1 MLRVE
6 DRREDRSVLLLLF
19 VAVVVIVVL
28 LKLAEED
35 DELLLPNK
43 LNFRCRNGT
52 DWLGLLLVLFVAL
65 FVGVSGFF

>member
-1 MLRVE
+1 MLI
-6 DRREDRSVLLLLF
+6 LLLF
-19 VAVVVIVVL
+19 VAVVVFVVL

-35 DELLLPNK
+35 DDEELLLPNK